1 MVNQI
6 INFNF
11 FRSAKNTFKKEIDS
25 ISKIPLELNSK
36 NYNKFCQEI
45 LSNNG
50 NLFLMGIGKSGNI
63 AEKICSTLSSTGTP
77 AIYINAA
84 EASHGDLGML
94 TKKDLLIVFSFS
106 GETEEIL
113 KILPS
118 CKKKVKNILSVTGNE
133 KSTLSKVSDYHQLI
147 KVEKE
152 ACPLD
157 LAPTSS
163 ATATL
168 VWGDALAISLM
179 KKKDF
184 KPEDFAKSH
193 PGGTLGKRLLLS
205 AKDVMICGDELPI
218 IGNNELSKDVI
229 KNISEKGMGV
239 TFVISNKEE
248 VLGIITDG
256 DVRRAIDKSHYFF
269 DMTAQ
274 DFMNTNFISV
284 SPDELASQCLNM
296 MAEKK
301 IGCLAV
307 MKEGSLVGVIN
318 QKDLVKLGI

>member
-1 MVNQI
+1 M
-6 INFNF
+6 
-11 FRSAKNTFKKEIDS
+11 SKEID
-25 ISKIPLELNSK
+25 IINIAKQVIDDEVEALIGLKDYIDENFKKIIDVIYECKGRLI
-36 NYNKFCQEI
+36 FT
-45 LSNNG
+45 
-50 NLFLMGIGKSGNI
+50 GIGKSGHI
-63 AEKICSTLSSTGTP
+63 SKKISATLSSTGTSSFFMHST
-77 AIYINAA
+77 
-84 EASHGDLGML
+84 EAFHGDLGMIQS
-94 TKKDLLIVFSFS
+94 DDIVVAISYS
-106 GETEEIL
+106 GETEDLL
-113 KILPS
+113 KTIPII
-118 CKKKVKNILSVTGNE
+118 KKLGCSVIGVSGNE
-133 KSTLSKVSDYHQLI
+133 KSTLSKISDYHQLI

-179 KKKDF
+179 NKKDF

-205 AKDVMICGDELPI
+205 ARDVMLSGDEIPI
-218 IGNNELSKDVI
+218 INYDELSKDVI
-229 KNISEKGMGV
+229 RVISEKGIGA
-239 TFVISNKEE
+239 TFVKKDIEGII
-248 VLGIITDG
+248 GIITDG
-256 DVRRAIDKSHYFF
+256 DIRRAIDKSNYFF

-274 DFMNTNFISV
+274 DFMSHQFISV
-284 SPDELASQCLNM
+284 TPDDLASKCLNI

-307 MKEGSLVGVIN
+307 MHEDTLVGVIN

>member
-1 MVNQI
+1 MK
-6 INFNF
+6 
-11 FRSAKNTFKKEIDS
+11 RD
-25 ISKIPLELNSK
+25 SKIIHIARQVIDDEVEALIGLKDYIDK
-36 NYNKFCQEI
+36 NFEEI
-45 LSNNG
+45 IDIIFECKGRLI
-50 NLFLMGIGKSGNI
+50 FTGIGKSGHI
-63 AEKICSTLSSTGTP
+63 SKKISATLSSTGTSSFFMHST
-77 AIYINAA
+77 
-84 EASHGDLGML
+84 EAFHGDLGMIQSE
-94 TKKDLLIVFSFS
+94 DIVVAISYS
-106 GETEEIL
+106 GETEDLL
-113 KILPS
+113 KTIPII
-118 CKKKVKNILSVTGNE
+118 KKLGCSVIGVSGNE
-133 KSTLSKVSDYHQLI
+133 ESTLSKISDYHQLI

-179 KKKDF
+179 NKKDF

-205 AKDVMICGDELPI
+205 ARDVMASGEEIPI
-218 IGNNELSKDVI
+218 INYDEPSKDVI
-229 KNISEKGMGV
+229 KTISEKGMGV
-239 TFVISNKEE
+239 TFVFSGSKDIIG
-248 VLGIITDG
+248 LITDG
-256 DVRRAIDKSHYFF
+256 DIRRAVDDSNYFF

-274 DFMNTNFISV
+274 DFMSKNFISV
-284 SPDELASQCLNM
+284 GPDELASQCLKI

-307 MKEGSLVGVIN
+307 MQDKELVGVVN